1 MDSLRKGDRVIYPN
15 QGLAVV
21 EDIQDQ
27 GLAGIAHRVFMLR
40 LVSNNTVIFVPSAG
54 AREMGIRKL
63 IPEPSV
69 RKLFR
74 FMKCGDIDVT
84 SDWKDRYKEH
94 LQLMNT
100 GTIFDLASVLKCL
113 FFLNLQKP
121 LSFRERKMME
131 KAKEMIV
138 SELSEVSDE
147 SESAVERKLL
157 QSLTACFKVRKTS
170 VDI

>member
-1 MDSLRKGDRVIYPN
+1 MNSLRIGDRVIYPN

-21 EDIQDQ
+21 EDVQDQ
-27 GLAGIAHRVFMLR
+27 GLAGISQRVFMLR
-40 LVSNNTVIFVPSAG
+40 LLSNNIKIFVPSASAG
-54 AREMGIRKL
+54 EMGIRKL
-63 IPEPSV
+63 IASEAV

-74 FMKCGDIDVT
+74 YMKSGAVDVT

-100 GTIFDLASVLKCL
+100 GTIFDLAFVLKCL

-121 LSFRERKMME
+121 LSFREKKMME

-147 SESAVERKLL
+147 SESAVERKIL
-157 QSLTACFKVRKTS
+157 QSLAACFKVRKPS
-170 VDI
+170 VEI

>member
-1 MDSLRKGDRVIYPN
+1 MESLRVGDRVIYPN

-27 GLAGIAHRVFMLR
+27 GLEGIAHRVFMLR
-40 LVSNNTVIFVPSAG
+40 LISNNTRIFVPSAG
-54 AREMGIRKL
+54 AQEMGIRKL
-63 IPEPSV
+63 IAGPAV
-69 RKLFR
+69 RKLFHY
-74 FMKCGDIDVT
+74 MKCGAVDVT
-84 SDWKDRYKEH
+84 PDWKDRYKEH

-100 GTIFDLASVLKCL
+100 GTIFDLAFVLKCL

-121 LSFRERKMME
+121 LSFREKKMME

-147 SESAVERKLL
+147 SESSVERKIL
-157 QSLTACFKVRKTS
+157 QSLAACFKARKTS
-170 VDI
+170 VEI

>member
-21 EDIQDQ
+21 EDVRDQ
-27 GLAGIAHRVFMLR
+27 GLAGISHRMFMLR

-54 AREMGIRKL
+54 AREMGIRRL
-63 IPEPSV
+63 IAGPAI

-74 FMKCGDIDVT
+74 YMKNGSVDVT

-100 GTIFDLASVLKCL
+100 GTIFDLAFVLKCL

-121 LSFRERKMME
+121 LSFREKKMME

-147 SESAVERKLL
+147 SASAVERKVLH
-157 QSLTACFKVRKTS
+157 SLAACFKVRKNS
-170 VDI
+170 VEI

>member
-1 MDSLRKGDRVIYPN
+1 MDSLRVGDRVIYPN

-21 EDIQDQ
+21 EDIQND
-27 GLAGIAHRVFMLR
+27 GLAGIANRVFMLR
-40 LVSNNTVIFVPSAG
+40 LISNNTKIFVPSAS

-63 IPEPSV
+63 IANEAI

-74 FMKCGDIDVT
+74 FMKSGPVDVT

-100 GTIFDLASVLKCL
+100 GTIFDLAFVLKCL
-113 FFLNLQKP
+113 FYLNLQKP
-121 LSFRERKMME
+121 LSFREKKMME

-138 SELSEVSDE
+138 SELSEVSDQ
-147 SESAVERKLL
+147 SESAVERKVV
-157 QSLTACFKVRKTS
+157 QSLEACFKALKPS
-170 VDI
+170 VEL